1 MTDRYAVFGNPIAH
15 SLSPQI
21 HSYFADQTKQDL
33 VYDRV
38 LVPEGEFKAT
48 ADKFFSEG
56 GCGCNVTVPCK
67 LDAYSYADTL
77 TEYAK
82 AAGAVNTL
90 KKLPDGSV
98 LGDNTDGRG
107 LVLDLLRTN
116 CPLKG
121 SRILI
126 IGAGGAARG
135 IIKPIVEQLPQSVTI
150 VNRTLSK
157 AKELAAIY
165 EGVEATDFSE
175 LDGVFDVIINA
186 TSTSLDGKLPA
197 ISDSIYKNAVYAYD
211 LMYRKNENTVFVQKA
226 LDCGIKH
233 VHDGFGM
240 LVGQAIL
247 SFELWRE
254 STHLNFNE
262 CIEYLK

>member
-67 LDAYSYADTL
+67 LDAYSYADIL

-233 VHDGFGM
+233 VYDGFGM